1 MLRDDLPREVLEFL
15 EGMTVPG
22 VLSTMGRTGG
32 PVTSAV
38 WFGLHDGQVIISTP
52 AGRPKAKNA
61 RADARVSFI
70 VDTKTMPYRGV
81 AIEGTAEV
89 VADPEKALM
98 ASIARRYLGP
108 ELPAWMAQRMAA
120 TERVVLRI
128 TPARV
133 RPWNIATPA
142 E

>member
-1 MLRDDLPREVLEFL
+1 MLRLCTIFWLL
-15 EGMTVPG
+15 
-22 VLSTMGRTGG
+22 
-32 PVTSAV
+32 
-38 WFGLHDGQVIISTP
+38 LHTP